1 MRRKADMTKKIV
13 YIFFFTLVLADIGY
27 SFFQFYNTP
36 LDRDMSESIVPA
48 YYINPVLESPLGLK
62 IFREKTTYHNPNRF
76 FSHWSLNKYFNTVPL
91 FLQKCFNPIDSVYLS
106 CAIIKIVTQIA
117 LIFLLAFAI
126 SGTNNVLKLDFI
138 LAAALITPLFQTNG
152 FFTYMGIIDQSTSYV
167 FFYAL
172 PTSLLLLY
180 FMPFFLKHYYEKEA
194 KEKKIIR
201 LLWIPLA
208 IVICLSGPL
217 NPGIVL
223 VVTFIILLHH
233 LLKTY
238 SSSTHNDIIKI
249 GIDAIRQIPKDYL
262 FYLIPISIFSLYS
275 LFLGTFNSSTINQQI
290 PLIELYGRIPDG
302 LFYQFTSKLG
312 FPVLFTIIIINIVV
326 IKRKFKSKEAKRI
339 LNIFKWILLF
349 ALVYIL
355 LLPLGGHRVYRP
367 NVLRYDT
374 IMPITLSMMFLFG
387 HSTLFLI
394 KNITDKQKILYYPLI
409 IFIAF
414 IFSNSDEKK
423 FDKNNCERMALKQ
436 LSETSDKIVKLENDC
451 NVISWTKIENPNDS
465 ELNAQM
471 LKILRITK
479 EKTLYY
485 Q

>member
-1 MRRKADMTKKIV
+1 MTKKIIYFV
-13 YIFFFTLVLADIGY
+13 FFTLILVDLGY

-48 YYINPVLESPLGLK
+48 NYINPVLESPFGLK
-62 IFREKTTYHNPNRF
+62 IFKEKTTYHNPNRF
-76 FSHWSLNKYFNTVPL
+76 FSHWSLNKYFNTAPI
-91 FLQKCFNPIDSVYLS
+91 FLQKYFDPIESVYLS
-106 CAIIKIVTQIA
+106 CAIIKLFTQIT

-126 SGTNNVLKLDFI
+126 SGTKNVLKLDFI
-138 LAAALITPLFQTNG
+138 LAAALVTPLFQTNG
-152 FFTYMGIIDQSTSYV
+152 FFTYMGIIDQSTSYL

-172 PTSLLLLY
+172 PISLLLLY
-180 FMPFFLKHYYEKEA
+180 FMPFFQKQYYKREPKV
-194 KEKKIIR
+194 KNVIR

-208 IVICLSGPL
+208 VVICLSGPL

-223 VVTFIILLHH
+223 VVTFLILLNH
-233 LLKTY
+233 LLMIY
-238 SSSTHNDIIKI
+238 SSTPHNDIIKI
-249 GIDAIRQIPKDYL
+249 GINAVRQIPRDYW
-262 FYLIPISIFSLYS
+262 FYLIPICIFSLYS

-290 PLIELYGRIPDG
+290 PLTELYKRIPDG
-302 LFYQFTSKLG
+302 LYYQFTSKLG
-312 FPVLFTIIIINIVV
+312 FPVLFAIIIINFVV
-326 IKRKFKSKEAKRI
+326 IKRKFKSQEAKRI
-339 LNIFKWILLF
+339 LNIFKWILFF

-355 LLPLGGHRVYRP
+355 LLPLGGHRLYRP

-394 KNITDKQKILYYPLI
+394 KNITAKQKKLYYPLI
-409 IFIAF
+409 IFVAI
-414 IFSNSDEKK
+414 IFSNSDEKE

-436 LSETSDKIVKLENDC
+436 LSESSEKIVKLENEC

-471 LKILRITK
+471 LEILKITK
-479 EKTLYY
+479 EKKLYY